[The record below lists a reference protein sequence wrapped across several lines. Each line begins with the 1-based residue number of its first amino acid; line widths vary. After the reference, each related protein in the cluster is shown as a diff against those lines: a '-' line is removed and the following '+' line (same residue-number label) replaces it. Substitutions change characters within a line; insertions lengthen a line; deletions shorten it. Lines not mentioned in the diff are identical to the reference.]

1 MWAPEIEIT
10 SESSDDFFSKTY
22 RNQCTS
28 LSQFQVGK
36 QSVVWPISEIHKC
49 LESKEKIHFSVES
62 FIETHPSFKLSFS
75 HGNKADLEHAQ
86 IEIVQTKSFSENTN
100 IFVKCKITVV
110 SAQKEYEP
118 SQTDTFSFDSDA
130 ESVWHFPKLIE
141 ITHLEEGKYIH
152 LDDTLYL
159 SCQFSFTTEGDPVY
173 HTEIPSYAYNAFEVE
188 ECARV
193 TNLSSSISKLYLD
206 NQFCDVTLQ
215 VDNETFLAHKVV
227 LCAQSPVFC
236 AMFKNDTKEKNTNVV
251 EITDVD
257 VDTMELM
264 LNFLHSDILKE
275 DLSTEDI
282 CKLYS
287 AADKYQISHFK
298 QKCTRL
304 LLSGLSVAEV
314 CKVLILADLHQD
326 DFLMSCVHNFV
337 KYHANEVFHS
347 SQWEEFNNENPVLS
361 GRIMFQVWKSI

>member
-1 MWAPEIEIT
+1 M
-10 SESSDDFFSKTY
+10 KT
-22 RNQCTS
+22 Q
-28 LSQFQVGK
+28 
-36 QSVVWPISEIHKC
+36 
-49 LESKEKIHFSVES
+49 
-62 FIETHPSFKLSFS
+62 PSFKLSFS
-75 HGNKADLEHAQ
+75 LGNETDSEHAQ
-86 IEIVQTKSFSENTN
+86 IEIVQTKPFSEKTN

-118 SQTDTFSFDSDA
+118 SQTDTFYFDSDA

-141 ITHLEEGKYIH
+141 ITHLEDGKYIH

-159 SCQFSFTTEGDPVY
+159 SCEFLFTTEGDPVY
-173 HTEIPSYAYNAFEVE
+173 HTELPSYAFNAFEVAE
-188 ECARV
+188 SARA
-193 TNLSSSISKLYLD
+193 TNLSNSISKVYLD
-206 NQFCDVTLQ
+206 QKFCDVTLQ
-215 VDNETFLAHKVV
+215 VDNRTLLAHKVV

-236 AMFKNDTKEKNTNVV
+236 AMFENDTKEKNTNVID
-251 EITDVD
+251 ITDVE

-264 LNFLHSDILKE
+264 LDFLHSDILKE

-287 AADKYQISHFK
+287 VADKYQISHFK

-337 KYHANEVFHS
+337 KYHANEIFHS
-347 SQWEEFNNENPVLS
+347 SQWEEFNNENPILS
-361 GRIMFQVWKSI
+361 GRIMLQVCKNI